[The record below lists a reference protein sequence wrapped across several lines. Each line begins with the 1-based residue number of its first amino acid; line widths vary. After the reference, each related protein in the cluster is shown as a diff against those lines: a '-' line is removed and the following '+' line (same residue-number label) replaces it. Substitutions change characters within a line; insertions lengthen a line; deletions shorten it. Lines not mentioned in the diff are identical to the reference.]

1 MFQNVTYRPTVYKT
15 GVVGDGGRKVKK
27 AMRCIKGQSK
37 TISQTSSVGES
48 NCVTVKPDRLQYVK
62 ESSLQKFVSTGK
74 SPKVTF
80 HGITLLY
87 SYFEII

>member
-1 MFQNVTYRPTVYKT
+1 MAEEFMFQNMPYIPTVYKT

-48 NCVTVKPDRLQYVK
+48 NCVTVKPDRL
-62 ESSLQKFVSTGK
+62 
-74 SPKVTF
+74 
-80 HGITLLY
+80 
-87 SYFEII
+87 

>member
-15 GVVGDGGRKVKK
+15 SLWVMEGRKVKK

-48 NCVTVKPDRLQYVK
+48 NCVTVKLDKY
-62 ESSLQKFVSTGK
+62 FYGCGK
-74 SPKVTF
+74 NFPCDGNF
-80 HGITLLY
+80 RFNL
-87 SYFEII
+87 

>member
-1 MFQNVTYRPTVYKT
+1 MVSLLRGATQIAEKFIFQIVTYRPTVYKT

-62 ESSLQKFVSTGK
+62 ESSLQKLVST
-74 SPKVTF
+74 
-80 HGITLLY
+80 
-87 SYFEII
+87 

>member
-1 MFQNVTYRPTVYKT
+1 MTQTEEFMFQIVTYRPPVYKT

-48 NCVTVKPDRLQYVK
+48 NCVTVKLDKY
-62 ESSLQKFVSTGK
+62 FYGCGK
-74 SPKVTF
+74 NFPCDGNF
-80 HGITLLY
+80 RFNL
-87 SYFEII
+87 